1 MVAEQKREKAKSV
14 KSEAQSVKG
23 DSSSK
28 TKSWKDMKRTLLN
41 FKKNKRAPVQK
52 KGQLSIV
59 KLDTNFAVDK
69 KVRKKDDDT
78 K

>member
-14 KSEAQSVKG
+14 KSEAASVKG

-59 KLDTNFAVDK
+59 KLDTNFAADK